1 MRRRP
6 VQILAFALL
15 AVLVV
20 TAAGCGSKK
29 SASSTTTTT
38 STETTSTTD
47 TSATTTDTTATT
59 TTTTTTAGTSTS
71 AAAALGALASSGNCQ
86 SLSQL
91 GAAFSSAFTG
101 ANGDV
106 QKEAALLKQFADKTP
121 SDIKPDFET
130 LADALGKIASAMQG
144 YTPGSVPNA
153 SVLAKLQ
160 ALQGQLDQTKLAAAE
175 THISAWAAA
184 NCHA

>member
-29 SASSTTTTT
+29 SDTTTTT
-38 STETTSTTD
+38 STEMTSTE
-47 TSATTTDTTATT
+47 TTDTTAAAADTT
-59 TTTTTTAGTSTS
+59 TTGGTDTS

-91 GAAFSSAFTG
+91 GQAFASAFTG

-106 QKEAALLKQFADKTP
+106 AKEAALLKQFADKTP
-121 SDIKPDFET
+121 DDIKPDFET
-130 LADALGKIASAMQG
+130 LADALTKIAAALQG
-144 YTPGSVPNA
+144 YKPGSVPDP

-175 THISAWAAA
+175 QHISTWAAA
-184 NCHA
+184 NCHG